1 MKTMLKILLGILLC
15 FAVFSCDND
24 KPKQEQKGVQV
35 RFTNTTKNDIS
46 DLVIDKIKIGNLAKG
61 QTTKY
66 ISFEEF
72 GFDTGMPDAHCVGT
86 IDGEKIESYNQFYF
100 CGTEKTT
107 VKKGKYEFH
116 IELVEVENKKY
127 LGLSY
132 IDKQKK

>member
-1 MKTMLKILLGILLC
+1 MLGMLLC
-15 FAVFSCDND
+15 FAIFSCDND
-24 KPKQEQKGVQV
+24 KSKQEQKQEQKGVQV
-35 RFTNTTKNDIS
+35 QFINTTGNNIS
-46 DLVIDKIKIGNLAKG
+46 DLVIDKIKIGDLAKG

-72 GFDTGMPDAHCVGT
+72 GFDTGMPDAHCIGT

-132 IDKQKK
+132 TDKQKK